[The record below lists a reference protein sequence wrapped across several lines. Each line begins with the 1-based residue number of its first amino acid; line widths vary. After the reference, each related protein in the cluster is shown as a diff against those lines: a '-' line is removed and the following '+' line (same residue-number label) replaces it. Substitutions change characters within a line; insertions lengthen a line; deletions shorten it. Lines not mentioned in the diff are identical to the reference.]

1 LEVEEMSGKLTK
13 KEEKEIEKLI
23 KQLKD
28 EAENVRGG
36 AAEALMAMGEKA
48 EKAAPALIE
57 LLMDKILRFAAQ
69 RALTAMGEKAVPAL
83 IEALKD
89 EVKNVRYG
97 ATVALAEMGEKAE
110 KAVPALIEALK
121 DEVENVRFAAAQAL
135 GRIGE
140 KAEKAVPALIE
151 ALKDEVKMVRSSAAR
166 ALGMIGEKAEKALPH
181 LKEQLTKEKER
192 NTKYSLAMVLTKIER
207 KRGEGTRII
216 GVMKEKGELTLGQI
230 REYDRLCQE
239 LDIKTEAKTLSDAVK
254 QLSTE
259 KPLEKAEKERLITSV
274 QTIEDKLSLLYE
286 RAIDKELEREEAMPV
301 EQLTKFM
308 AIGKTR
314 AETAS
319 TIEEIDYKKAQ
330 TELAL
335 LEAQSR
341 KANAEAEKA
350 EKMVNIELKRAELD
364 IKRKNWQKF
373 LIENSITLLNMM
385 LTIFVGI
392 LVAILTFVKT

>member
-1 LEVEEMSGKLTK
+1 MIQKITK
-13 KEEKEIEKLI
+13 DEEEKIEKLI

-28 EAENVRGG
+28 EDRNVRRGT
-36 AAEALMAMGEKA
+36 ATALG
-48 EKAAPALIE
+48 
-57 LLMDKILRFAAQ
+57 KI
-69 RALTAMGEKAVPAL
+69 GEKAVPAL

-89 EVKNVRYG
+89 EDENVRWG
-97 ATVALAEMGEKAE
+97 AAQALGYIGAKAE

-121 DEVENVRFAAAQAL
+121 DVYVRRGAAWAL
-135 GRIGE
+135 GKIGE
-140 KAEKAVPALIE
+140 KAEKAI
-151 ALKDEVKMVRSSAAR
+151 S
-166 ALGMIGEKAEKALPH
+166 H
-181 LKEQLTKEKER
+181 LKEQLTKEKD
-192 NTKYSLAMVLTKIER
+192 TSVKYSTAYALTQIER

-216 GVMKEKGELTLGQI
+216 EVMKKKGELINWQI

-239 LDIKTEAKTLSDAVK
+239 LDLKIEAKILSDAVK

-259 KPLEKAEKERLITSV
+259 KPLEEAEKERLITSV

-301 EQLTKFM
+301 EQLTKLM

-314 AETAS
+314 VETVS
-319 TIEEIDYKKAQ
+319 TIEEINYKKAQ
-330 TELAL
+330 TELVL
-335 LEAQSR
+335 LNAQSR

-350 EKMVNIELKRAELD
+350 EKMVDIELKRAELD

-373 LIENSITLLNMM
+373 LIENSVTLLNIL
-385 LTIFVGI
+385 LTIFVGV